1 MLNLNTEIV
10 CLNFQHRFLLT
21 VLIFSLKSR
30 ELNMVVN
37 QALDF

>member
-21 VLIFSLKSR
+21 VLISLKSR